1 MIILAITSFFAG
13 ILTILTP
20 CSLPLLPVILGSAI
34 QYKNT
39 RRIFLI
45 LASLGLSVF
54 VFTLAFKATTE
65 FLGLPESILRM
76 LSGLII
82 LLLGIFYL
90 FPNLWDKIANRIG
103 LNKINNKLF
112 NNFKDK
118 DEKASAIITGIALG
132 PIFTSCSPTYGYILF
147 AVLPASIP
155 EALLYLVMFILG
167 MLIFLALIALAGQR
181 IVSKTS
187 WAAASNSKLR
197 KFLGVLFFLIGI
209 LVIFKI
215 DKAIESHL
223 LEQPIV
229 QNLLLNRVE
238 QGIINQL

>member
-1 MIILAITSFFAG
+1 MIILATTSFFAG

-20 CSLPLLPVILGSAI
+20 CTLPLLPVVLGSAI
-34 QYKNT
+34 HYKNS

-54 VFTLAFKATTE
+54 VFTLAFKATTD
-65 FLGLPESILRM
+65 FLVLPESILRM

-90 FPNLWDKIANRIG
+90 FPDLWDKIANRIG
-103 LNKINNKLF
+103 FNKINNKLF
-112 NNFKDK
+112 NNFKGE
-118 DEKASAIITGIALG
+118 DEKTNAVITGIALG

-147 AVLPASIP
+147 AVLPASAP

-167 MLIFLALIALAGQR
+167 MLTFLALIALAGQR
-181 IVSKTS
+181 IVAKTS
-187 WAAASNSKLR
+187 WAAASNGKFR
-197 KFLGVLFFLIGI
+197 KFLGIQFILIGI
-209 LVIFKI
+209 LVIFKL
-215 DKAIESHL
+215 DKTIESYL
-223 LEQPIV
+223 LEQPII

-238 QGIINQL
+238 QEIINQL